1 MLWRR
6 KRDATQEN
14 AHAKPAD
21 RVPEAETAGELNI
34 KRQPQPDR
42 PRGAPKSPR
51 AALQP
56 ERVPMPTRRSERA
69 RHPMVVAG
77 NFLFTALI
85 ALFIVIGGG
94 LWVIKSKLGSP
105 GPLQDDK
112 IVNVA
117 RAGAPDVAD
126 ALEREGVINQR
137 WPFIIAVWLNKVRGS
152 DVKAGE
158 YQFGKHA
165 SLQDVIN
172 TLTDGKVIQHALTIP
187 EGLTSEQIVQRLL
200 DTDFLAGNIKSIPR
214 EGSLLPET
222 YRFARSTQRE
232 QVIQRMQRDQ
242 RDIVQKAWER
252 RSPDLP
258 LKSPDQL
265 IVLASVVEK
274 ETGRPEERSRVAAV
288 FVNRLK
294 QKMRLQSDPTII
306 YGLVGGKG
314 SLGRPI
320 TKSEITQPT
329 PYNTYTIDGLPPG
342 PIANPGRASLEAAA
356 NPARTKDLYF
366 VADGTGG
373 HAFAE
378 TLDQHQKN
386 VAHLRALEQGET
398 AAAPDEPATPAE
410 PSPPTPTPKPRVVKP
425 APPKPKPPA
434 QAQNQN
440 PGPTQ
445 APLPRPQ

>member
-6 KRDATQEN
+6 KSDATEEN
-14 AHAKPAD
+14 SLAKPAD
-21 RVPEAETAGELNI
+21 RVPESDTGELKI
-34 KRQPQPDR
+34 KPQAGPDR
-42 PRGAPKSPR
+42 VRGAPRSPR

-56 ERVPMPTRRSERA
+56 ERVVMPTRHSRRA
-69 RHPMVVAG
+69 HHPVVTAG
-77 NFLFTALI
+77 SAVFTLLIII
-85 ALFIVIGGG
+85 ALAIGGG
-94 LWVIKSKLGSP
+94 WLVIKNRLAAP

-112 IVNVA
+112 TVNIA
-117 RAGAPDVAD
+117 HAGVFDVAD
-126 ALEREGVINQR
+126 VLEREGVIDQR
-137 WPFIIAVWLNKVRGS
+137 WPFIISVGLNRMRRN

-158 YQFGKHA
+158 YQFTKQA

-172 TLTDGKVIQHALTIP
+172 TLVDGKVIQHAITIP

-222 YRFARSTQRE
+222 YRFARGTPRE
-232 QVIQRMQRDQ
+232 QVIQRMQREQ
-242 RDIVQKAWER
+242 REVLQKAWER
-252 RSPDLP
+252 HSPDLP
-258 LKSPDQL
+258 VRTPEQL
-265 IVLASVVEK
+265 IVLASIVEK

-288 FVNRLK
+288 FANRLK

-314 SLGRPI
+314 ALGRPI

-342 PIANPGRASLEAAA
+342 PIANPGRASIEAAA
-356 NPARTKDLYF
+356 NPARTKELFF

-378 TLDQHQKN
+378 TLDQHSKN
-386 VAHLRALEQGET
+386 VAKLRALEAGESASAPDET
-398 AAAPDEPATPAE
+398 AAPAE
-410 PSPPTPTPKPRVVKP
+410 TPQPPKPKVAKP

-434 QAQNQN
+434 PQAQNQN
-440 PGPTQ
+440 PG
-445 APLPRPQ
+445 APQPPQPRPQ

>member
-14 AHAKPAD
+14 ALAKPAD

-112 IVNVA
+112 VVNMA

-137 WPFIIAVWLNKVRGS
+137 WPFIVAVWLNKVRGS

-158 YQFGKHA
+158 YQFAKHA

-172 TLTDGKVIQHALTIP
+172 TLTDGKVDPTRDHDSRRSHVGADRPAPARYGFSRRQHQVDPARRIVASRDLPVRALDAARTGDP
-187 EGLTSEQIVQRLL
+187 THAKRSARHRAEGL
-200 DTDFLAGNIKSIPR
+200 G
-214 EGSLLPET
+214 
-222 YRFARSTQRE
+222 
-232 QVIQRMQRDQ
+232 
-242 RDIVQKAWER
+242 
-252 RSPDLP
+252 
-258 LKSPDQL
+258 
-265 IVLASVVEK
+265 
-274 ETGRPEERSRVAAV
+274 AA
-288 FVNRLK
+288 
-294 QKMRLQSDPTII
+294 
-306 YGLVGGKG
+306 
-314 SLGRPI
+314 
-320 TKSEITQPT
+320 QP
-329 PYNTYTIDGLPPG
+329 
-342 PIANPGRASLEAAA
+342 
-356 NPARTKDLYF
+356 
-366 VADGTGG
+366 
-373 HAFAE
+373 
-378 TLDQHQKN
+378 
-386 VAHLRALEQGET
+386 
-398 AAAPDEPATPAE
+398 
-410 PSPPTPTPKPRVVKP
+410 
-425 APPKPKPPA
+425 
-434 QAQNQN
+434 
-440 PGPTQ
+440 
-445 APLPRPQ
+445 